1 MSSIWRVTPGQT
13 LHHRDWGD
21 ESVLYDNLSGDTHL
35 LEASA
40 LQVLLAL
47 RTCAASESALRA
59 TLCAALELD
68 DEEASHI
75 PALLEDLRGLRLIEE
90 VPC

>member
-1 MSSIWRVTPGQT
+1 MGSTWRVIPGQS
-13 LHHRDWGD
+13 LHYRDWGD
-21 ESVLYDNLSGDTHL
+21 ECVLYDNLSGDTHL
-35 LEASA
+35 IEASA

-47 RTCAASESALRA
+47 RTCAASEMALSATLRA
-59 TLCAALELD
+59 DLGLD

-75 PALLEDLRGLRLIEE
+75 PALLDDLRGLRLIEE